1 MKINKVLLCGLL
13 GFATNVYADTC
24 ATHLMPAFTAAQ
36 AKQLCTSFGSS
47 SSTNLIPSTTNA
59 YTLGDATHNWANV
72 FTRILTFGGTTSK
85 IVPGST
91 SLALRNNADSA
102 NNVLIADAGV
112 VTVRSDLKPATD
124 NAVDLGTGA
133 LAWRNF
139 TANKIVLNGSAPK
152 IVPGTSLLTIRNNA
166 DSQDNIIIDDTGFLK
181 IVQAK
186 DLIFN
191 VGLGTVAMQEA
202 VAGTACMGGLT
213 ANGATP
219 VVTSTTCATTGSRI
233 FLTRTSAESG
243 TVEAWI
249 SALTNNTSFAV
260 TSEAADTGTYNW
272 IIFHESP

>member
-1 MKINKVLLCGLL
+1 MKKIILSALLLVPGL
-13 GFATNVYADTC
+13 VSADTC
-24 ATHLMPAFTAAQ
+24 AKTLMPTFTSAQ
-36 AKQLCTSFGSS
+36 ATKLCSSFGTSS
-47 SSTNLIPSTTNA
+47 NHSIIPTTTNL

-91 SLALRNNADSA
+91 SLSLRNNADSA
-102 NNVLIADAGV
+102 DNVLVADAGTV
-112 VTVRSDLKPATD
+112 SVRSHLTPATD
-124 NAVDLGTGA
+124 NAVDLGA
-133 LAWRNF
+133 SSFAWRNI
-139 TANKIVLNGSAPK
+139 TANNLLLNGTFPK
-152 IVPGTSLLTIRNNA
+152 LIPGSGGLAIRNNA
-166 DSQDNIIIDDTGFLK
+166 NAVDNFVLADAGSLK
-181 IVQAK
+181 ISQAQ

-233 FLTRTSAESG
+233 FLSRTSAETG
-243 TVEAWI
+243 TVNAWV
-249 SALTNNTSFAV
+249 SALSTGVSFSI